1 MTFGTNE
8 REVMQ
13 SALNIYGKDNQF
25 DIAIEE
31 MSELTKA
38 IIKHRRYATAET
50 YENMCEEIADVMIMV
65 EQLAM
70 ATEYSEIGRHIYGK
84 IERLKQRLERERNIN
99 VTN

>member
-1 MTFGTNE
+1 
-8 REVMQ
+8 MQ
-13 SALNIYGKDNQF
+13 FALNKNGVDKQA

-50 YENMCEEIADVMIMV
+50 YENLCEEIADVMIMV

-70 ATEYSEIGRHIYGK
+70 ATEYTEVGLGVRAK
-84 IERLKQRLERERNIN
+84 IERLKTRLESE
-99 VTN
+99 TNA

>member
-8 REVMQ
+8 RKIMQ
-13 SALNIYGKDNQF
+13 SALDKYGAKKQS

-50 YENMCEEIADVMIMV
+50 YENLIEEIADVMIMC

-70 ATEYSEIGRHIYGK
+70 ATEYTEVGFGVRAK
-84 IERLKQRLERERNIN
+84 IERLKTRLESEAGA
-99 VTN
+99 